1 MDNGKKAVSKD
12 VYQES
17 DGGKWVRYDAD
28 GHMIKGWDTQGVD
41 RFYFDPV
48 TGAMAKGIVMIDG
61 VRYWFDS
68 RTGALIAPK

>member
-17 DGGKWVRYDAD
+17 YGGKWVRYDAD

-41 RFYFDPV
+41 RFYFDPI
-48 TGAMAKGIVMIDG
+48 TGAMAKGVVMIDG
-61 VRYWFDS
+61 IRYWFDS
-68 RTGALIAPK
+68 RTGVLIAPK